1 MSKALT
7 QSDLIFP
14 IQSLNLSTTLH
25 SLKRSALS
33 IHNRLT
39 SITSDSHFVQSVADA
54 YDLPLVAN
62 ERCGSWY
69 IPPEKKTESVY
80 FKSTDGHMNE
90 WSFNLRRLN
99 YQLLDVVKNFGG
111 CVIADSTRR
120 GKSMPDAMSKTVPIW
135 CCILNRVVFKE
146 NSMLHELYTPPQ
158 AVSPSEH
165 AQIEER
171 LDHLV
176 SQFQEICRPNIPQ
189 LRQKLQK
196 PLRPLWI
203 TQGSTLP
210 DTPPKFSDFHPIVL
224 CTASRR
230 VHGGE
235 VSEGGY
241 IQGAADDHEAW
252 AQGLTPEL
260 FWANKDLLLTT
271 NEEELPGLISS
282 LIKSK
287 DGSDA
292 VPLLVKPTPNLYI
305 SSSQSLDISPFDT
318 IISCTPEPLTTMNE
332 AYVKTKR
339 YLHLPLSTG
348 KLGSRDL
355 RVQLQRVPAFLEAVP
370 EELGNVVVCDP
381 TGKDTSIGVALAIL
395 CLHADENGQIS
406 KIPTGRKIEKAFI
419 KQRLTWITT
428 TAPTLNPSRETL
440 KAVNFFLMPDP
451 FSTSTRLLEA
461 DIQGPPVSRLT
472 LQKPNTSPESNREPS
487 LKSSVPAAPDSLPP
501 ESIQT
506 TKIHLHQPL
515 PKPEIHIPVTDIPIE
530 DIPSPLLERAY
541 AMARE
546 SQNYTT
552 SSTGSQSLIPRIL
565 FASLQNNNASWQFK
579 RTLDSKLPT
588 HPSGTVT
595 GIATFTITRPGDTTL
610 LYAEEGEFVTDTGLS
625 FTARRKYVYR
635 LEDANTEPYISVHF
649 FDDEKPGSQANGGEN
664 GDGVGGLFVEMGDL
678 IQGSQDGDWEAK
690 SKETHLCGQDLY
702 AASWS
707 FSRAMASEMK
717 SNGEKWWEVR
727 YDVKGPKKDY
737 VSETR
742 YTIA

>member
-39 SITSDSHFVQSVADA
+39 SITSDFHFVQSVADA

-120 GKSMPDAMSKTVPIW
+120 GKSMPDALSKTVPIW
-135 CCILNRVVFKE
+135 CCVLNRIVFKE

-165 AQIEER
+165 AQIEKR

-252 AQGLTPEL
+252 AHGLTPEL
-260 FWANKDLLLTT
+260 FWANKDLLLIT
-271 NEEELPGLISS
+271 NEEDLPS
-282 LIKSK
+282 LIANLSKSE
-287 DGSDA
+287 DGPDA
-292 VPLLVKPTPNLYI
+292 VPLLVKPTSNLHI
-305 SSSQSLDISPFDT
+305 SSSQNLDISPFHT
-318 IISCTPEPLTTMNE
+318 IISCTPEPLTTTNE
-332 AYVKTKR
+332 TYFRTKR

-355 RVQLQRVPAFLEAVP
+355 RVQLQRLPAFFEAIP
-370 EELGNVVVCDP
+370 ENLGNIVVCDP

-395 CLHADENGQIS
+395 CLYADENGQIF
-406 KIPTGRKIEKAFI
+406 KILTRKIIDKTFI

-440 KAVNFFLMPDP
+440 KAVNSFLMPDP
-451 FSTSTRLLEA
+451 FSQPTQSPGA
-461 DIQGPPVSRLT
+461 DIQGSPVSRLVV
-472 LQKPNTSPESNREPS
+472 QKLNPSFSPDGEPFLEASATAVPN
-487 LKSSVPAAPDSLPP
+487 SLPP
-501 ESIQT
+501 ENIHT

-541 AMARE
+541 AMQRE
-546 SQNYTT
+546 SLQNHNT
-552 SSTGSQSLIPRIL
+552 SSTPESRPPHLL
-565 FASLQNNNASWQFK
+565 FTNLQNNGASWLFK
-579 RTLDSKLPT
+579 RTLNSKLPT

-595 GIATFTITRPGDTTL
+595 GTATFTTTRPGATL
-610 LYAEEGEFVTDTGLS
+610 LYAEEGEFITDTGLH
-625 FTARRKYVYR
+625 FTARRKYVYK
-635 LEDANTEPYISVHF
+635 LEETDIEPYISVHF
-649 FDDEKPGSQANGGEN
+649 FDDEKPGSKANGGEN

-678 IQGSQDGDWEAK
+678 IQGSRDGDWEAK

-707 FSRAMASEMK
+707 FSRTMASEME

-727 YDVKGPKKDY
+727 YDVKGPKKNY